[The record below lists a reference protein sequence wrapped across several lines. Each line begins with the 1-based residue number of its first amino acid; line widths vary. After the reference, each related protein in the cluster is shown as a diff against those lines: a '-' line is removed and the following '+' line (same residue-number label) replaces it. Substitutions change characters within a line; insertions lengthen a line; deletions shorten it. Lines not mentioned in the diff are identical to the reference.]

1 MELTKE
7 KILENTDSP
16 ETLEALY
23 QSNKKAFSDIIKSL
37 HDQETNLIL
46 KYWYTRL
53 FYKPAAGKRNVKKYL
68 ITALLAV
75 FAWIPVRLL
84 FLPAFYDNS
93 YLIKAIPV
101 ICSLALSFYFLI
113 KRPTVKNIILAV
125 LPHILILLYL
135 ILLPDPEQ
143 PNSQS
148 LKNAYYFSFVLLWF
162 FILFAQSNGEIK
174 KLSFGGFLET
184 TGETIV
190 WSTLFIIGGAV
201 IVALSLS
208 LFRAININADNFYVN
223 NIVTLGLVAS
233 PFVSLLVIDIF
244 DRVKLSVII
253 ANIFLPI
260 ILISTV
266 AFGILSLFTKTK
278 PYENRDI
285 FILYNVL
292 MVIVLCILTFTG
304 SNSMEN
310 KIINICSYML
320 PVIMIIL
327 DGITISAVI
336 YRLNKYGITA
346 NKITLLGTNIVMMG
360 HLVYIT
366 YAKFTKKAERNV
378 KYLPLYFVWALC
390 VVFVFPF
397 VFKMG

>member
-7 KILENTDSP
+7 NILENTDSP
-16 ETLEALY
+16 EILEDLY
-23 QSNKKAFSDIIKSL
+23 QSNKKAFSDIIKSTQ
-37 HDQETNLIL
+37 DQETNLII
-46 KYWYTRL
+46 KYWHVRL
-53 FYKPAAGKRNVKKYL
+53 FYKPAAGKRNIKKYL
-68 ITALLAV
+68 FTALLIV
-75 FAWIPVRLL
+75 CSWIPVRLI
-84 FLPAFYDNS
+84 FLPAFKDS
-93 YLIKAIPV
+93 SHLIKVIPV

-113 KRPTVKNIILAV
+113 KRPTVKKIVSVV
-125 LPHILILLYL
+125 LPHILVFLYL
-135 ILLPDPEQ
+135 IFLPDPEQ
-143 PNSQS
+143 TNSQS
-148 LKNAYYFSFVLLWF
+148 LKNAYYFAFVLLWF
-162 FILFAQSNGEIK
+162 LILFAQSNGEIK
-174 KLSFGGFLET
+174 KLNFGGFLET

-201 IVALSLS
+201 IVVLSLS
-208 LFRAININADNFYVN
+208 LFNAINVNANTFYEN

-233 PFVSLLVIDIF
+233 PFVSLLVIDNF
-244 DRVKLSVII
+244 DKVKLSVVI

-266 AFGILSLFTKTK
+266 AFGLISMFTKTK
-278 PYENRDI
+278 PYDDRDI

-310 KIINICSYML
+310 KIISICSYIL

-327 DGITISAVI
+327 DIITISAVI

-346 NKITLLGTNIVMMG
+346 NKITLLGTNIIMMG

-366 YAKFTKKAERNV
+366 YLKFKRKAEQNV
-378 KYLPLYFVWALC
+378 KYLPLYFIWSLC

-397 VFKMG
+397 VFKME